1 MENRDRL
8 FDIKKSKYKHMKVI
22 QKYFLG
28 LVPPPEILQ
37 RAQQIKLLIQEQ
49 FGIKYAL
56 KSPPHVTLK
65 MPFNY
70 NEAKESVLEAK
81 LGDFLKGRKPLELT
95 IRRVGTFGQRVIFLG
110 IEKTPELID
119 LQSSLKVFCKR
130 ELNLL
135 DELSDRNYH
144 PHLTVAFKDLKS
156 THFQEV
162 LDLVKRESFEATYCA
177 EKLTILKR
185 SEQKWNLHKEL
196 GFNCN

>member
-1 MENRDRL
+1 
-8 FDIKKSKYKHMKVI
+8 MKVI
-22 QKYFLG
+22 RKYFLA

-37 RAQQIKLLIQEQ
+37 RAHQIKLLIQEQ

-81 LGDFLKGRKPLELT
+81 LGDFLKGQKPLELT
-95 IRRVGTFGQRVIFLG
+95 ISGVGTFGQRVIFLG
-110 IEKTPELID
+110 IEKTPELIE

-130 ELNLL
+130 KLNLV

-144 PHLTVAFKDLKS
+144 PHLTVAFKDIKP
-156 THFQEV
+156 THFLEV
-162 LDLVKRESFEATYCA
+162 LDLV
-177 EKLTILKR
+177 EKKNISTSWLVKNLTLLKR
-185 SEQKWNLHKEL
+185 VDHQWAEYNTFPFSE
-196 GFNCN
+196 

>member
-1 MENRDRL
+1 
-8 FDIKKSKYKHMKVI
+8 MKVI
-22 QKYFLG
+22 QKYFLA

-37 RAQQIKLLIQEQ
+37 RAHQIKLKIQEQ

-65 MPFNY
+65 MPFSY
-70 NEAKESVLEAK
+70 NEAKETVLEAK
-81 LGDFLKGRKPLELT
+81 LGDFLKDRKPLELT

-130 ELNLL
+130 ELNLV

-144 PHLTVAFKDLKS
+144 PHLTVAFKDLKPK
-156 THFQEV
+156 HFQEV
-162 LDLVKRESFEATYCA
+162 LDLVEKESFEATYRVD
-177 EKLTILKR
+177 KLTILKR
-185 SEQKWNLHKEL
+185 SEQKWNLHKNVPF
-196 GFNCN
+196 GG